1 MLALSN
7 RAHLFVHPG
16 HKEALT
22 RCLTTVLG
30 CAAPLRLDAPG
41 LEEPVLAFELP
52 DGGSVSVEFTKDAPG
67 EPEAG
72 QRAWLEVRTD
82 DPSALRQRVLEAGL
96 TEVRHFGHDFYF
108 RLPGGQV
115 VGVAAVEPPAGQ
127 GQGPPTWFTLEHRP
141 GPAWRHD
148 LAPSEQDMR
157 EHLEFLDLL
166 RRRGLLVAGGPRP
179 DQPGTG
185 MLLIRGVDADEAQRL
200 ATVEDQAV
208 VGGQLAVTVR
218 PWRIVTDQTAG

>member
-7 RAHLFVHPG
+7 RAHLFVRPS

-22 RCLTTVLG
+22 RCLTAVLG
-30 CAAPLRLDAPG
+30 CAAPLRLNAPG
-41 LEEPVLAFELP
+41 LAEPVLAFQFP
-52 DGGSVSVEFTKDAPG
+52 DGGSVSVEFTEDAPD
-67 EPEAG
+67 EAEAA
-72 QRAWLEVRTD
+72 QRAWLEVRTE
-82 DPSALRQRVLEAGL
+82 DPSGLRERVLGAGL
-96 TEVRHFGHDFYF
+96 AEVRHFGHDFYF

-115 VGVAAVEPPAGQ
+115 VGVAAEPPAAQ
-127 GQGPPTWFTLEHRP
+127 GQGPPPTWFTLEHRP

-148 LAPSEQDMR
+148 LAPSEQDMT

-179 DQPGTG
+179 DVPGTG

-208 VGGQLAVTVR
+208 VHGQLAVTVR
-218 PWRIVTDQTAG
+218 PWRIVVDQTGG